1 MIMLYPVGIPCLYF
15 VLTWNSRHALNP
27 DPLFVVA
34 DVACDGK
41 LTKHNVPIHKEMR
54 QLANSIT
61 MIHGAKADVR
71 KKAIEFHATKI
82 AEQDAARARVT
93 SDDSQGAIDQG
104 VSRQRSSLI
113 REGSSAIRDSVTSRA
128 TKLRTKLR
136 DQNFVAENWEDYLP
150 EEAAVVIQLEASVTT
165 VEAELVHQYRNANP
179 SVQLL
184 AFLVGAYEPHFFF
197 WESIECLRRL
207 ALTGLLVFF
216 CRRDAAANPSG
227 VVNCLSVAL
236 PVLKVPTL
244 PRRSRRLAR
253 DHGPIDDIFSGE
265 STNQGNT
272 KIIIQFTNPL
282 PFFFASSSSR
292 CSYEP
297 TLFSNTSHWRGSP

>member
-15 VLTWNSRHALNP
+15 VLTWNSRHALDP

-54 QLANSIT
+54 HLANSIT

-197 WESIECLRRL
+197 WESIECVRRL

-216 CRRDAAANPSG
+216 ADG
-227 VVNCLSVAL
+227 TQLQILVASL
-236 PVLKVPTL
+236 IALASLYLYSKYRPYLDDRVDSLATMAQLMIFFQVSQPTKEI
-244 PRRSRRLAR
+244 R
-253 DHGPIDDIFSGE
+253 
-265 STNQGNT
+265 
-272 KIIIQFTNPL
+272 K
-282 PFFFASSSSR
+282 
-292 CSYEP
+292 
-297 TLFSNTSHWRGSP
+297 